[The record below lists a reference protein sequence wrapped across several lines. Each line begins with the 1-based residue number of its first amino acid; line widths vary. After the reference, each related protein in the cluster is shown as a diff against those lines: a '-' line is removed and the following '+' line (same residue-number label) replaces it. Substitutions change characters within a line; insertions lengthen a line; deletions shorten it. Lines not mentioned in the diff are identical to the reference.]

1 MSITA
6 TLSLKKLEEHFQ
18 IKDQLS
24 NRGYYS
30 IFDILKLS
38 KSEFTRK
45 HQGLFGAKA
54 GKIYD
59 TASGYATQIILLFR
73 KNNLAQAV
81 QTSVYS
87 TQLQDSD
94 SAVLTK
100 GAPTW
105 QTLFADDWR
114 EYCQNSAPEA
124 VDSPV
129 AYLSWLYNQATNFE
143 SQVGSD
149 NIIPLAVR
157 RPDLADLMLD
167 NDAINQV
174 IPSLQLVNNVLEQSV
189 TPYVNNVTP
198 NTSVSETLA
207 ATRYPTLLPY
217 HYPHQQALLSLEAS
231 DESLQNMIK
240 KTDTAWPYFVK
251 QNLRAGKA
259 ETAWQLGSDLAP
271 EQQNIIIEEL
281 ADSTTELTNF
291 YHQSMGL
298 NSSNFEPLINSDVFC
313 QQLGITREEMQ
324 NVTASTSNE
333 STVSISNN
341 YQPAYRASGSDLYG
355 ASYIN
360 NYLDDPTLLQDRSV
374 VKYEGTNPTPM
385 YISPQGVTFV
395 TGKFGSALKIDATKS
410 AEVYFK
416 SNIAT
421 DGSQLIPFTLSF
433 WCNIPDNIQSDT
445 LVVTNKTD
453 QYVLSPKGIT
463 VMAFPDANGK
473 CRLEL
478 SASDGNK
485 TPQTVSRT
493 LPTNAWIF
501 VCIEYSLDTNL
512 YLITNVNGSGSTYY
526 DTIKIDAPK
535 NIALTE
541 ECWGFNGNCGNKYYK
556 KYSDRCC
563 VILYDDIAVWNDSIP
578 SSELNNYLPKGTTAP
593 ALNTPIHYYSCDAAG
608 VSITN
613 ETPAKIE
620 VSQSQSEFYPELLSD
635 KYGEYYKLCATKN
648 NYIRLND
655 AICNQFDGNQDFSF
669 GFWFKCSKYPTN
681 RIPVAMNV
689 YPENGEHGFSIE
701 LYSSGKLHLVA
712 QNDPAYKNLETAAL
726 TTDTWYYVA
735 LVWCTS
741 TMVATLYLVEEGSS
755 DINAYASAAVT
766 AGSFTQNG
774 EFCWTLNESGN
785 VNRTWYTTDADSS
798 VALCFS
804 EPAFWSGLINKNDV
818 ALIASLQSSLNNK
831 YSGLSL
837 DPACYFDFNSCP
849 TLMHLS
855 DVRMQRINRM
865 IRLQRWLGLS
875 FEEVDLLLNACI
887 RGQGSQNSD
896 NSLNAQT
903 LRMLGVFSHW
913 QQAYQ
918 VTAFQFA
925 AILYQMTPYAI
936 SPAVPF
942 LDQVFNTASA
952 FDEPFK
958 ITDRAF
964 NYTALTGEDGQIVK
978 QICAGLNITRTQF
991 LVLAKQVSSAQS
1003 CGANTLICSL
1013 DVITALY
1020 RLVMAPRWLGLSF
1033 EDGVALLML
1042 VEEGN
1047 ALTRLAS
1054 IPVYTAVENS
1064 ASDLLD
1070 TLMTLSDAAQ
1080 WLADNNLTA
1089 TSVLAMLQTGEMV
1102 LPATTAELNFITG
1115 INQQLPSTL
1124 LNDNSFSSL
1133 PEDIISDSVYFPN
1146 GLDVASSH
1154 NGTTSYELNSTKGH
1168 YACLSDKANS
1178 ILNLDSY
1185 MSSSLG
1191 MWCYIKNGASVGT
1204 PLIASATIGSDGNI
1218 GAGLAIT
1225 LGDSYKF
1232 NMKLNDV
1239 NGKSATVSANLAQWG
1254 KNESWFYL
1262 SIRIPGNNLVL
1273 LDIYLDNGTKKYQST
1288 LDYSEMASCKDVG
1301 NCWSINED
1309 GSQQYYSTQ
1318 QKAKNDIIISDL
1330 TVWQDNVLEEDF
1342 KNIITSNRPASETVP
1357 GGLTF
1362 YETTWMESL
1371 DNIIDSSGLVL
1382 PVATDYQTISSIV
1395 HNDICY
1401 GTNESQLDE
1410 ISNIIY
1416 QAKLAQQNIADS
1428 ALAKAFDID
1437 HSYPPYLLSWAAS
1450 SEYDLLSQSLALNG
1464 ITTPDAIPDKYQQYL
1479 YQIARRA
1486 GLCNTFNLTPAT
1498 LSALLANPGWF
1509 GVADTTID
1517 FNLLYL
1523 FSRYNDWMKLAD
1535 KEDAMLAYLRKAN
1548 GALSLTPEQAASW
1561 LALLTDWESD
1571 EVLQAAA
1578 YANPATG
1585 IAATLAHID
1594 VVMRLKTLCTRT
1606 GTSVETMLNT
1616 GDLTTASTYQ
1626 EWQSVGESLVAA
1638 QSNH

>member
-6 TLSLKKLEEHFQ
+6 TLSLKKLEEHFGIQ
-18 IKDQLS
+18 NQLS

-38 KSEFTRK
+38 KSEFTCK

-54 GKIYD
+54 SKIYD
-59 TASGYATQIILLFR
+59 TASGYATQIMLLFR
-73 KNNLAQAV
+73 KTYLAQAV

-87 TQLQDSD
+87 TQLQDSN
-94 SAVLTK
+94 SVVLTK
-100 GAPTW
+100 GGPTW

-114 EYCQNSAPEA
+114 EYCQNGTPEA
-124 VDSPV
+124 IDSPV

-143 SQVGSD
+143 SQMGVD

-157 RPDLADLMLD
+157 RPDLAELMLD

-174 IPSLQLVNNVLEQSV
+174 VPSLQLVNEVLEQSV
-189 TPYVNNVTP
+189 TPYVNNVAQ
-198 NTSVSETLA
+198 NTSVSEMLA
-207 ATRYPTLLPY
+207 TTRYPTLLPY

-231 DESLQNMIK
+231 DESLQNIIK
-240 KTDTAWPYFVK
+240 KTDIAWPYFVK

-259 ETAWQLGSDLAP
+259 ETAWQLESNLAP
-271 EQQNIIIEEL
+271 EQRNIIIETF

-291 YHQSMGL
+291 YHQSLGM
-298 NSSNFEPLINSDVFC
+298 NSSSFEQFVNSNIFC
-313 QQLGITREEMQ
+313 QQLSITKEEME
-324 NVTASTSNE
+324 NLIASTCNE
-333 STVSISNN
+333 SKVSISDN
-341 YQPAYRASGSDLYG
+341 YQPAYRVSGSDLYG

-360 NYLDDPTLLQDRSV
+360 NYLNDSALLQDRSV
-374 VKYEGTNPTPM
+374 VKDECTNPIPM
-385 YISPQGVTFV
+385 YISSQGVSFV
-395 TGKFGSALKIDATKS
+395 TGKFGSALKIDATEN

-433 WCNIPDNIQSDT
+433 WCNIPADIQSGS

-453 QYVLSPKGIT
+453 HYASSAKGIT
-463 VMAFPDANGK
+463 VKAFPDTNGN
-473 CRLEL
+473 CSLEL
-478 SASDGNK
+478 SASDGI
-485 TPQTVSRT
+485 TAPLTVSRIF
-493 LPTNAWIF
+493 PTNTWLF
-501 VCIEYSLDTNL
+501 VCIEYSADTNF
-512 YLITNVNGSGSTYY
+512 YFITNVNGSGPTYY
-526 DTIKIDAPK
+526 DTIKIDAPES
-535 NIALTE
+535 IALE
-541 ECWGFNGNCGNKYYK
+541 EEYWGFNGNYGNKYYK
-556 KYSDRCC
+556 EHSSCRS
-563 VILYDDIAVWNDSIP
+563 VILYDDIAVWNKDINDREINS
-578 SSELNNYLPKGTTAP
+578 YLSKGTTAL

-608 VSITN
+608 VSIIN
-613 ETPAKIE
+613 ETPSKIE
-620 VSQSQSEFYPELLSD
+620 LSQSQNDFYPERLFD
-635 KYGEYYKLCATKN
+635 RYGEYYKLCATKN
-648 NYIRLND
+648 NYIRLNE
-655 AICNQFDGNQDFSF
+655 AICNQFDGNQNFSF
-669 GFWFKCSKYPTN
+669 GFWFKYSKLPTDS
-681 RIPVAMNV
+681 IPVAMNI
-689 YPENGEHGFSIE
+689 YPQSGEHGFSIQ
-701 LYSSGKLHLVA
+701 LFSSGKLHLVA
-712 QNDPAYKNLETAAL
+712 QNDRNYKYIESDAL
-726 TTDTWYYVA
+726 TTETWYYVA

-741 TMVATLYLVEEGSS
+741 TGVATLYLVKEGSS
-755 DINAYASAAVT
+755 DINVYETDALIAA
-766 AGSFTQNG
+766 SFTKNG
-774 EFCWTLNESGN
+774 EYYWTLNESGN
-785 VNRTWYTTDADSS
+785 VNRTWYTTDKNSS
-798 VALCFS
+798 VKLCFS
-804 EPAFWSGLINKNDV
+804 EPAFWSGLINQNDV
-818 ALIASLQSSLNNK
+818 TLIASLQSSLNDK
-831 YSGLSL
+831 DSGLSL
-837 DPACYFDFNSCP
+837 YPACYFNNST

-903 LRMLGVFSHW
+903 LRMLGVYRHW

-925 AILYQMTPYAI
+925 AILYQITPYAI

-942 LDQVFNTASA
+942 LDQIFNTTSA

-958 ITDRAF
+958 ITDWAF

-978 QICAGLNITRTQF
+978 QICAGLNITRAQF
-991 LVLAKQVSSAQS
+991 LVLAKQVSSAQN
-1003 CGANTLICSL
+1003 CDTNTLICSL
-1013 DVITALY
+1013 DVISALY

-1054 IPVYTAVENS
+1054 IPIYTTVENS

-1070 TLMTLSDAAQ
+1070 TLMALADAAQ

-1089 TSVLAMLQTGEMV
+1089 TWALAMLQGGEMV
-1102 LPATTAELNFITG
+1102 LPATTAELNFISG

-1124 LNDNSFSSL
+1124 LNENYFSSL
-1133 PEDIISDSVYFPN
+1133 PQDIISESVYFPN
-1146 GLDVASSH
+1146 GTDAPSSY
-1154 NGTTSYELNSTKGH
+1154 NNTLSYALNSTKGQ
-1168 YACLSDKANS
+1168 YACLSDTANNILDPDSS
-1178 ILNLDSY
+1178 IA
-1185 MSSSLG
+1185 SSLG
-1191 MWCYIKNGASVGT
+1191 MWCYIKNGASVGA

-1218 GAGLAIT
+1218 GTGIAIT
-1225 LGDSYKF
+1225 LGESYKF
-1232 NMKLNDV
+1232 NICMKDS
-1239 NGKSATVSANLAQWG
+1239 NGNSAGVSASSARWE
-1254 KNESWFYL
+1254 KNEAWFYV
-1262 SIRIPGNNLVL
+1262 SIRMPYNNMLY
-1273 LDIYLDNGTKKYQST
+1273 LDIYLDNGTKTYSSV
-1288 LDYSEMASCKDVG
+1288 LDYNNMGSCKAEG

-1309 GSQQYYSTQ
+1309 GSQAFYSTHQ
-1318 QKAKNDIIISDL
+1318 QAKSDIIISDV
-1330 TVWQDNVLEEDF
+1330 TVWQKNITPDEF
-1342 KNIITSNRPASETVP
+1342 KNIVKSNRPANETVP
-1357 GGLTF
+1357 GGLSFT
-1362 YETTWMESL
+1362 ETTWMESL
-1371 DNIIDSSGLVL
+1371 NNIIDSSGLVL
-1382 PVATDYQTISSIV
+1382 PVATDYQTISNIV
-1395 HNDICY
+1395 HNDLRY
-1401 GTNESQLDE
+1401 GTNETQLDAV
-1410 ISNIIY
+1410 SNIIY

-1437 HSYPPYLLSWAAS
+1437 HSYPPYLLAWTAS

-1464 ITTPDAIPDKYQQYL
+1464 ITTPDAIPDEYQQYL

-1486 GLCNTFNLTPAT
+1486 GLCSTFNLTPAMLST
-1498 LSALLANPGWF
+1498 LLSHTDWF

-1523 FSRYNDWMKLAD
+1523 FSRYSDWMKLAD
-1535 KEDAMLAYLRKAN
+1535 KEDAMLAYLRRAN
-1548 GALSLTPEQAASW
+1548 GAPSLTPDQAASC

-1606 GTSVETMLNT
+1606 GTSVETILNT
-1616 GDLTTASTYQ
+1616 GGLTTTSTYQ

-1638 QSNH
+1638 QSNN